1 MVSAWPLAMSVV
13 NSERNRNWG
22 ITEQIISVV
31 LSPSVVKNNLPEE
44 IQIPGLEFESPLKA
58 SYTIDFGLQQEAD
71 RIFDKYNP
79 DYGIFVAID
88 PETGYVL
95 AMTDSTR
102 DQLDHGNLSLVST
115 YPAASISK
123 IITAVAAL
131 NENKLSESSIIP
143 FNGKSTS
150 LYKKHVFKHKN
161 SQWTRKYTFN
171 ESFAKSVN
179 PVFGRI
185 GAVDVGGKTMLDYS
199 YRLGFNGRFASD
211 FTFDNGAIELDTSDE
226 WQVAEMASGYT
237 TRNTLSPI
245 HGAILAATA
254 INGGNLVAPILVK
267 SLTGPYGIPIYVH
280 DKPGKSAA
288 MTEDTSLQ
296 LKRMM
301 LSTVKIG
308 SARKS
313 FRGFSNRQLKEVKA
327 GGKTGSL
334 TGFKP
339 KGKYDWFVGFGENG
353 DRKIAFAVLCI
364 NKEKWYVKSSRFAR
378 EILEYYFRSTEKND
392 QA

>member
-1 MVSAWPLAMSVV
+1 MVSAWPIAMSVV

-22 ITEQIISVV
+22 ITEQIISAV
-31 LSPSVVKNNLPEE
+31 LSPSVARKDLPEE
-44 IQIPGLEFESPLKA
+44 IQIPGLEFEAPLKP
-58 SYTIDFGLQQEAD
+58 SYTIDVGLQEEAD

-79 DYGIFVAID
+79 DYGVFVAID
-88 PETGYVL
+88 PETGHVL

-102 DQLDHGNLSLVST
+102 DQLDHGNLSLVNT
-115 YPAASISK
+115 YPAASVSK
-123 IITAVAAL
+123 IITAVAAV

-161 SQWTRKYTFN
+161 NQWTRKYTLN

-185 GAVDVGGKTMLDYS
+185 GAVNLGGETMLDYA

-211 FTFDNGAIELDTSDE
+211 FRFDNGAIELDPNDE
-226 WQVAEMASGYT
+226 WQVAETAAGYT
-237 TRNTLSPI
+237 RRNTLSPM

-254 INGGNLVAPILVK
+254 VNGGSLVAPVLVK

-288 MTEDTSLQ
+288 MTEDSAMQ

-313 FRGFSNRQLKEVKA
+313 FRRFNERQLKEVKV

-339 KGKYDWFVGFGENG
+339 KGKYDWFVGFGEKG

-378 EILEYYFRSTEKND
+378 EMMEYYFRPIETND
-392 QA
+392 SA

>member
-1 MVSAWPLAMSVV
+1 MVSTWPIAMSVV

-22 ITEQIISVV
+22 ITEQIISAV
-31 LSPSVVKNNLPEE
+31 LSPSVAKKDLPED
-44 IQIPGLEFESPLKA
+44 IQIPGLEFEAPLKA
-58 SYTIDFGLQQEAD
+58 SYTIDVGLQAEAD

-79 DYGIFVAID
+79 DYGVFVAID
-88 PETGYVL
+88 PETGHVL

-102 DQLDHGNLSLVST
+102 DQLDHGNLSLANT

-123 IITAVAAL
+123 IITAVAAV

-150 LYKKHVFKHKN
+150 LYKKHVFKHTN
-161 SQWTRKYTFN
+161 NQWTRKYTLN

-185 GAVDVGGKTMLDYS
+185 GAVNLGGETMLDYA

-211 FTFDNGAIELDTSDE
+211 FRFDNGAIELDPNDK
-226 WQVAEMASGYT
+226 WQVAETAAGYT
-237 TRNTLSPI
+237 RRNTLSPM

-254 INGGNLVAPILVK
+254 VNGGNLVAPVLVK
-267 SLTGPYGIPIYVH
+267 SLTGPYGIPIYIH

-288 MTEDTSLQ
+288 MTEDSAMQ

-301 LSTVKIG
+301 LSTVEIG

-313 FRGFSNRQLKEVKA
+313 FRNFNERQLKEVKV

-339 KGKYDWFVGFGENG
+339 KGKYDWFVGFGEKG

-378 EILEYYFRSTEKND
+378 EMMEYYFRPTETND
-392 QA
+392 SA